1 MDTSFINIPAQADM
15 NNLLSKAYAL
25 AAPYAPHDGLNDAGI
40 SCGIYMTYQGAV

>member
-1 MDTSFINIPAQADM
+1 MDSSFINIPDKADM